1 MSEGQY
7 IVSARKYR
15 PDNFRSIVGQ
25 GAMSETLQ
33 RAILGKKLAHAY
45 LFSGPRGVG
54 KTTAARVLAKTINCL
69 NITQEAEACNECES
83 CKAFNEGRS
92 FNVFE
97 LDAASN
103 NSVEDIRS
111 LIEQVSISPALGSY
125 KVFIIDEVHMLS
137 TAAFNAFL
145 KTLEEPPKHAIFILA
160 TTEKHKVLP
169 TILSRCQVYDFK
181 RITVNDIA
189 DHLQYVADSEGITAE
204 RQALEIIAEKA
215 DGGMRDALSLFDRI
229 ASFSNQNI
237 TYQEA
242 IDSLNVL
249 DYSYYLKILMTLLSG
264 DFRQM
269 LILLDEILAKGFDA
283 QLIIAGMSSFF
294 RDLLVVQHDA
304 TAYLLEK
311 PATISA
317 EYKKAASNCPSAVLF
332 ESISTLNGFD
342 RSYKEAT
349 NKRLHLELAFL
360 RLIKIFGSEI
370 SGGGVNTVQ
379 KVTNTQ
385 MAPQQIENNIKQA
398 DPQKK
403 TSLSSTPI
411 IKKVQK
417 TPTSTPIVGQGDIK
431 KSDATN
437 TTTKTNSPLSF
448 IDRIKSNYQP
458 QVVKETP
465 QIDKKA
471 IGLDE
476 YDEQK
481 LQRLWLKYAQE
492 HLPADKMMLRSV
504 MNSNRPVKEDDGK
517 VRLYLLET
525 EQNLFKDIY
534 QGVKI
539 YLIKELN
546 NRDFDIEFVIKEVDK
561 TYKAASPK
569 ERLEEIIK
577 TNPDVKTLV
586 DSLNLSI
593 V

>member
-111 LIEQVSISPALGSY
+111 LIEQVSISPALGAY

-379 KVTNTQ
+379 KVTNTE

-398 DPQKK
+398 DTQKK
-403 TSLSSTPI
+403 TPLSSVPI
-411 IKKVQK
+411 VKKVQK
-417 TPTSTPIVGQGDIK
+417 EESSTILKQDNVEKIPVNTDSKVI
-431 KSDATN
+431 SSTN
-437 TTTKTNSPLSF
+437 F
-448 IDRIKSNYQP
+448 IDKLKSSYQP
-458 QVVKETP
+458 QLVNDTP
-465 QIDKKA
+465 QIDKNT
-471 IGLDE
+471 IGLDD
-476 YDEQK
+476 YDEEK

-492 HLPADKMMLRSV
+492 HLQADKTMIRSV
-504 MNSNRPVKEDDGK
+504 MNSNIPVKEDDGK

-525 EQNLFKDIY
+525 EQNFLKEIY
-534 QGVKI
+534 QDVKV

-546 NRDFDIEFVIKEVDK
+546 NRDFDIEFVVKDFEK

-569 ERLEEIIK
+569 ERLDEIIK
-577 TNPDVKTLV
+577 TNPDVKTLI

>member
-111 LIEQVSISPALGSY
+111 LIEQVSISPALGAY

-379 KVTNTQ
+379 KVTNTE

-398 DPQKK
+398 DTQKK
-403 TSLSSTPI
+403 TPLSSVPI
-411 IKKVQK
+411 VKKVQK
-417 TPTSTPIVGQGDIK
+417 EESSTILKQDNVEKIPVNTDSKVI
-431 KSDATN
+431 SSTN
-437 TTTKTNSPLSF
+437 F
-448 IDRIKSNYQP
+448 IDKLKSSYQP
-458 QVVKETP
+458 QLVNDTP
-465 QIDKKA
+465 QIDKNT
-471 IGLDE
+471 IGLDD
-476 YDEQK
+476 YDEEK

-492 HLPADKMMLRSV
+492 HLQADKTMIRSV
-504 MNSNRPVKEDDGK
+504 MNSNIPVKEDDGK

-525 EQNLFKDIY
+525 EQNFFNEIY
-534 QGVKI
+534 QDVKV

-546 NRDFDIEFVIKEVDK
+546 NRDFDI
-561 TYKAASPK
+561 
-569 ERLEEIIK
+569 
-577 TNPDVKTLV
+577 
-586 DSLNLSI
+586 
-593 V
+593 

>member
-111 LIEQVSISPALGSY
+111 LIEQVSISPALGAY

-379 KVTNTQ
+379 KVTNTE

-398 DPQKK
+398 DTQKK
-403 TSLSSTPI
+403 TPLSSVPI
-411 IKKVQK
+411 VKKVQK
-417 TPTSTPIVGQGDIK
+417 EESSTILKQDNVEKIPVNTDSKVI
-431 KSDATN
+431 SSTN
-437 TTTKTNSPLSF
+437 F
-448 IDRIKSNYQP
+448 IDKLKSSYQP
-458 QVVKETP
+458 QLVNDTP
-465 QIDKKA
+465 QIDKNT
-471 IGLDE
+471 IGLDD
-476 YDEQK
+476 YDEEK

-492 HLPADKMMLRSV
+492 HLQADKTMIRSV
-504 MNSNRPVKEDDGK
+504 MNSNIPVKEDDGK

-525 EQNLFKDIY
+525 EQNFFNEIY
-534 QGVKI
+534 QDVKV

-546 NRDFDIEFVIKEVDK
+546 NRDFDIEFVVKDFEK

-569 ERLEEIIK
+569 ERLDEIIK
-577 TNPDVKTLV
+577 TNPDVKTLI